1 MKSKT
6 SVRFG
11 KSNVSSSVKRRE
23 NFILH
28 VLRSQSFYL
37 FFDFF
42 KINGK
47 KRNENY
53 FKLKSK
59 NLEDPGIDPGTSR
72 MLSGRSTIWANP
84 PFIRILLWFIMCVF
98 SADTSLSV
106 KRVSAGCSDKII
118 IYIFF
123 WYENNNNNGI
133 KLDVIHFFEKPIHE
147 RFTKECHRLF
157 EGLQFLRYAPRF

>member
-72 MLSGRSTIWANP
+72 MLSGRSTI
-84 PFIRILLWFIMCVF
+84 
-98 SADTSLSV
+98 
-106 KRVSAGCSDKII
+106 
-118 IYIFF
+118 
-123 WYENNNNNGI
+123 
-133 KLDVIHFFEKPIHE
+133 
-147 RFTKECHRLF
+147 
-157 EGLQFLRYAPRF
+157 